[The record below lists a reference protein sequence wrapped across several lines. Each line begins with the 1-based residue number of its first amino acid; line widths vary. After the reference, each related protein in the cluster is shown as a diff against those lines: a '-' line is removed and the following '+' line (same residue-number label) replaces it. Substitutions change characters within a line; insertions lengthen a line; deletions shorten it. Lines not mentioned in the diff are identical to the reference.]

1 VPRYSHEKL
10 LLAVLLLADQRN
22 ILRPGDIVSQPPS
35 PRARRPAAQ
44 SHESAGTPHA
54 LLNPMP
60 GPRTSLRASEALT
73 ELLWPRWQLFV
84 VCSALCLVLL
94 PVLVFWAPAAP
105 VLAMGAGSIASLF
118 LEQRPPA
125 AMSSAAAAQRQQ
137 PEEGRGAFSGGA

>member
-1 VPRYSHEKL
+1 
-10 LLAVLLLADQRN
+10 
-22 ILRPGDIVSQPPS
+22 
-35 PRARRPAAQ
+35 
-44 SHESAGTPHA
+44 
-54 LLNPMP
+54 
-60 GPRTSLRASEALT
+60 
-73 ELLWPRWQLFV
+73 
-84 VCSALCLVLL
+84 VLL